1 MRRVVAF
8 AAAATLVACSGAGEP
23 AAQPPGASPPV
34 ATSPSPTADTNAV
47 HEFLGS
53 APLEPGVTTY
63 SQFEPP
69 FTFVV
74 PEGWEGGHAHAD
86 YFDVWNGAD
95 LVVGFGRPAAVPS
108 PDGGIDIESL
118 SPRAALRAMAG
129 IVDDPSPITE
139 TEVDGRPAF
148 EMSFS
153 VDRRAGLLRFEAGVL
168 HVEPPWRQRAIA
180 FDVGGVLLVFLLQT
194 KLPDDE
200 ALDTPVLSSVAFEA

>member
-1 MRRVVAF
+1 MRRVVAV

-23 AAQPPGASPPV
+23 TPQPPSAPPAA
-34 ATSPSPTADTNAV
+34 ATSSTPTGDADAV

-63 SQFEPP
+63 SLFEPP

-95 LVVGFGRPAAVPS
+95 LVVGFGRPAGIPG
-108 PDGGIDIESL
+108 PDGRIDIESL
-118 SPRAALRAMAG
+118 SPRAALRAMARM
-129 IVDDPSPITE
+129 VDDPSPITE
-139 TEVDGRPAF
+139 TEVGGRPAF

-153 VDRRAGLLRFEAGVL
+153 VDRRAGLLRFEAGIL

-180 FDVGGVLLVFLLQT
+180 FDVRGVLLIFLLQT
-194 KLPDDE
+194 RLPDDD
-200 ALDTPVLSSVAFEA
+200 ALDTPVLSSVEFEV

>member
-1 MRRVVAF
+1 VRRVVAF
-8 AAAATLVACSGAGEP
+8 AATVLVSCSAAGEP
-23 AAQPPGASPPV
+23 TPQPPGASPPA
-34 ATSPSPTADTNAV
+34 ATSRSPTADADVV

-63 SQFEPP
+63 SLFEPP

-95 LVVGFGRPAAVPS
+95 LVVGFGRPAGIPG
-108 PDGGIDIESL
+108 PDGRIDIESL
-118 SPRAALRAMAG
+118 SPRAALRAMAR

-139 TEVDGRPAF
+139 TEVDGHPAF

-153 VDRRAGLLRFEAGVL
+153 DDRRAGLLRFEAGVL

-194 KLPDDE
+194 KLPDDD
-200 ALDTPVLSSVAFEA
+200 ALDTPVLSSVQFEA

>member
-8 AAAATLVACSGAGEP
+8 AATVLVSCSAAGEP
-23 AAQPPGASPPV
+23 TPQPPGASPPA
-34 ATSPSPTADTNAV
+34 ATSRSPTADADVV

-63 SQFEPP
+63 SLFEPP

-95 LVVGFGRPAAVPS
+95 LVVGFGRPAGIPG
-108 PDGGIDIESL
+108 PDGRIDIESL
-118 SPRAALRAMAG
+118 SPRAALRAMAR

-139 TEVDGRPAF
+139 TEVDGHPAF

-153 VDRRAGLLRFEAGVL
+153 DDRRAGLLRFEAGVL

-194 KLPDDE
+194 KLPDDDP
-200 ALDTPVLSSVAFEA
+200 LDTPVLSSVQFEA

>member
-1 MRRVVAF
+1 VRRVVTF
-8 AAAATLVACSGAGEP
+8 AAATLVACSGAGEQVGP
-23 AAQPPGASPPV
+23 HRTESPSAAM
-34 ATSPSPTADTNAV
+34 SPSPTPDADAV

-63 SQFEPP
+63 SRFEPP

-74 PEGWEGGHAHAD
+74 PGGWEGGHAHAD

-95 LVVGFGRPAAVPS
+95 LVVGFGRPAGIPG
-108 PDGGIDIESL
+108 DGRIDIESL
-118 SPRAALRAMAG
+118 DPRAALRAMAR

-139 TEVDGRPAF
+139 SEVDGRPAF

-153 VDRRAGLLRFEAGVL
+153 VDRRAGLLRFEAGIL

-180 FDVGGVLLVFLLQT
+180 FDVRGVLLVFLLQT
-194 KLPDDE
+194 KLPDDD
-200 ALDTPVLSSVAFEA
+200 ALDTPVLSSVEFEV

>member
-1 MRRVVAF
+1 VRRVVAF
-8 AAAATLVACSGAGEP
+8 AAAMLVSCSAAGEP
-23 AAQPPGASPPV
+23 TPQPPGASSPA
-34 ATSPSPTADTNAV
+34 ATSPSPSPNADAV

-63 SQFEPP
+63 SLFAPA

-86 YFDVWNGAD
+86 YFDVWNGTD
-95 LVVGFGRPAAVPS
+95 LVVGFGRPSAVPG
-108 PDGGIDIESL
+108 PDGRIDMETL
-118 SPRAALRAMAG
+118 SPRAALRAMAR

-139 TEVDGRPAF
+139 TEVDGHPAF
-148 EMSFS
+148 EMSLS

-180 FDVGGVLLVFLLQT
+180 FDVRGILLVFLLQT
-194 KLPDDE
+194 KLPDDD
-200 ALDTPVLSSVAFEA
+200 ALDTPVLSSVQFEA